1 METQLTVRHTDSC
14 RAGWE
19 EREKGKQRMKT
30 GKGGVKNS
38 IMLVYDLLFAVRH
51 LRLLFIEWQSVQG
64 IYIHIISYRI
74 YHWALN
80 ECNNLMKII
89 GYNRH

>member
-1 METQLTVRHTDSC
+1 
-14 RAGWE
+14 
-19 EREKGKQRMKT
+19 MKT
-30 GKGGVKNS
+30 GKGGGKNS

-64 IYIHIISYRI
+64 IYIHIISYCI
-74 YHWALN
+74 YHWAFN

>member
-1 METQLTVRHTDSC
+1 
-14 RAGWE
+14 
-19 EREKGKQRMKT
+19 MKT

-64 IYIHIISYRI
+64 IYIHIISYISLGAQRV
-74 YHWALN
+74 
-80 ECNNLMKII
+80 
-89 GYNRH
+89 